1 MLKNTLAWK
10 KVITITTIINL
21 VDSGPNREVLREGDR
36 NGRPCCCWLHGI
48 QPCCGKSWNLSLT
61 LFHRAAIFKLT
72 ILNANARILL
82 QRESNIKISYSETF
96 LWEMGAK
103 RQISLCSY
111 QMGKY
116 PWYIKISAGAL
127 PKLPK
132 PRRFHLAWSE
142 TGKPRRSSHFFL
154 PVQPEV
160 GAWILDIHDQIQYT
174 LSIDIIK
181 LCVVDH
187 KAAFFWTSLL
197 NWSNLLDGLFKTIAS
212 YFTNWSPH
220 SIQA

>member
-1 MLKNTLAWK
+1 MLGFCFRG
-10 KVITITTIINL
+10 KVI
-21 VDSGPNREVLREGDR
+21 S
-36 NGRPCCCWLHGI
+36 
-48 QPCCGKSWNLSLT
+48 KYLT
-61 LFHRAAIFKLT
+61 LKRYFSLENGCEAANFFS
-72 ILNANARILL
+72 AV
-82 QRESNIKISYSETF
+82 IKWAYI
-96 LWEMGAK
+96 MG
-103 RQISLCSY
+103 I
-111 QMGKY
+111 KY
-116 PWYIKISAGAL
+116 MKKSAGAL

>member
-1 MLKNTLAWK
+1 MLL
-10 KVITITTIINL
+10 
-21 VDSGPNREVLREGDR
+21 
-36 NGRPCCCWLHGI
+36 
-48 QPCCGKSWNLSLT
+48 WNV
-61 LFHRAAIFKLT
+61 
-72 ILNANARILL
+72 
-82 QRESNIKISYSETF
+82 TF
-96 LWEMGAK
+96 LWEVGAK
-103 RQISLCSY
+103 RQISLVQLLNGHISIVPKNIRKFLYCNY
-111 QMGKY
+111 QTY